1 MANKKPIWD
10 QMSQSEACNEHEFVC
25 IITYRNLCSSRWT
38 GQVSWCHGVLVNYD
52 NYTLSYIRA
61 AGRNMR
67 NLTLSSTD
75 LCVSEGRDCDSSW
88 QVWSVMTYNWL
99 TLIDHEQIYIKWKY
113 YVFRE
118 SFVIFILCQSFL
130 IVFIFPWL
138 PQKAEQSS
146 VELSRVVSVE
156 CL

>member
-1 MANKKPIWD
+1 MLNFMANKKPIWD

-61 AGRNMR
+61 VGRNTR

-88 QVWSVMTYNWL
+88 QVWSVMTYNW
-99 TLIDHEQIYIKWKY
+99 HYNIKSKISQK
-113 YVFRE
+113 E
-118 SFVIFILCQSFL
+118 NIIFILCQSFL

-138 PQKAEQSS
+138 RQKAEQSS

>member
-1 MANKKPIWD
+1 MLNFMANKKPIWD
-10 QMSQSEACNEHEFVC
+10 RMSQSEACNEHEFVC

-61 AGRNMR
+61 VGRNTR

-113 YVFRE
+113 YVFRVLWFLSCVNLSWLCL
-118 SFVIFILCQSFL
+118 SFPVSYKKPSSHLLS
-130 IVFIFPWL
+130 W
-138 PQKAEQSS
+138 AELW
-146 VELSRVVSVE
+146 V
-156 CL
+156 